1 MLLGPGSD
9 ILLDDL
15 YGIAALLFSLFY
27 WENTSAGV
35 SVLAPAVENSLRSR
49 RSSSEDRF
57 LLSMNKKVLT
67 QLWKHANIL
76 FVLETTKS
84 GEHPLHKKIIK
95 KAVDRNDGT

>member
-15 YGIAALLFSLFY
+15 YGIAALLFSLLY
-27 WENTSAGV
+27 WENTSVGVCACAGG
-35 SVLAPAVENSLRSR
+35 ENSLRSR
-49 RSSSEDRF
+49 RSSSEERF

-95 KAVDRNDGT
+95 KAVDRNDGA